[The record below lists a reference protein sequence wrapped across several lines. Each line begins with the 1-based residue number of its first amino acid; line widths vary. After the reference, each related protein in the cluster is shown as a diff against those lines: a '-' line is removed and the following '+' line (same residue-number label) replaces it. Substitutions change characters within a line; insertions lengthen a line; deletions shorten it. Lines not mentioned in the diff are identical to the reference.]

1 MSIESH
7 IEAITEKRNRIKS
20 QIAEEM
26 CHPMP
31 NFTRITDLKKL
42 NMRLKEEMMR
52 YIMELKQAS
61 SG

>member
-1 MSIESH
+1 MSIETH
-7 IEAITEKRNRIKS
+7 IHAIAEKRSRIKS
-20 QIAEEM
+20 QIADEM

-31 NFTRITDLKKL
+31 DFTRITDLKKL

-52 YIMELKQAS
+52 YIVELKQAS